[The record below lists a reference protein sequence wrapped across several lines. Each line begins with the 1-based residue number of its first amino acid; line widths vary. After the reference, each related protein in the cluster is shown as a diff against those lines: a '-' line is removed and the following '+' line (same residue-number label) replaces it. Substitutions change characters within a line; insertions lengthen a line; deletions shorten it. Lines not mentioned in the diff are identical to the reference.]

1 MSLNVCIFG
10 VSGYTGSKLL
20 EYLCKHKNVKILGV
34 FGKKSKGIGLEKL
47 FPNIDNLPKIKI
59 SDYRE
64 FKFDNVDLIFS
75 CLPHGEFQ
83 NSVINNLDP
92 KIAIIDLSGD
102 FRLKSA
108 KDYEKFYKIKHKSP
122 NFLKKFTYGL
132 SEINKKEIVNSKF
145 ISNPGCYPTSILLP
159 LIPLLKNNMIDKS
172 HIVIDSKSGISGAG
186 KKPKNKEL
194 LSEIKENFFSYNIFS
209 HRHFPE
215 ILQEIK
221 VFSTS
226 VSFSFIP
233 HLLPIFSGIHS
244 TLYIEKKKY
253 SSNDI
258 SKVLKDYYKDS
269 YFISLYD
276 NEKIPKVND
285 VKNTNK
291 IALKVFE
298 DYSGKRIIILSC
310 IDNLVKGAA
319 GQAIQ
324 NMNLMNGFDER
335 ESLI

>member
-186 KKPKNKEL
+186 KKPKN
-194 LSEIKENFFSYNIFS
+194 
-209 HRHFPE
+209 
-215 ILQEIK
+215 ILYS
-221 VFSTS
+221 VFIYSLPHAWAVLTIPRLTQPANPQVVTPAPKLGGGGGVSSGNYLGVSSFEHQPSDPRRSRCS
-226 VSFSFIP
+226 VRLTRSW
-233 HLLPIFSGIHS
+233 
-244 TLYIEKKKY
+244 
-253 SSNDI
+253 
-258 SKVLKDYYKDS
+258 
-269 YFISLYD
+269 
-276 NEKIPKVND
+276 
-285 VKNTNK
+285 
-291 IALKVFE
+291 
-298 DYSGKRIIILSC
+298 
-310 IDNLVKGAA
+310 
-319 GQAIQ
+319 
-324 NMNLMNGFDER
+324 
-335 ESLI
+335 